1 MRGLVWLTIA
11 SAFAKK
17 PADGAHPAC
26 TAKMLADHPH
36 FEHVDPASRPSWCKL
51 ITECPNTGAALLAT
65 SIGCNGLLPLHAGG
79 RPRHTRVHQRVRLRA
94 RRGEAGVVGRPEDRQ
109 RWPAAGH
116 GDDADFE

>member
-17 PADGAHPAC
+17 PADGAH
-26 TAKMLADHPH
+26 
-36 FEHVDPASRPSWCKL
+36 E
-51 ITECPNTGAALLAT
+51 AA
-65 SIGCNGLLPLHAGG
+65 GLLPLHAGG

-109 RWPAAGH
+109 RRPAAGH